1 MLLEAGQDEVGGGR
15 PDKQLYD
22 GTMNSLHNKYGSFA
36 AWLSS
41 RPATM
46 WFLFAL
52 FGLSIMARAKAAQVS
67 AYLQPLLRLHMHE
80 CRGFDLFK

>member
-22 GTMNSLHNKYGSFA
+22 GTMNT

-46 WFLFAL
+46 RFLFAL
-52 FGLSIMARAKAAQVS
+52 FGLSITARVEAAQVS

-80 CRGFDLFK
+80 CRGFGLFE